1 MKKKAIQQKLTGI
14 SKDLTKAEKRIL
26 RAILNVEDPNMP
38 VTQLCKKAKVSREK
52 YYQCLRNEKF
62 QKTINEICNSILTK
76 TRIHRIAKNVDKV
89 LQGSL
94 GFNKLVF
101 ELEGLH
107 KSELLK
113 DIKTPRALA
122 C

>member
-62 QKTINEICNSILTK
+62 QKTINEICNSILNYWGRTK
-76 TRIHRIAKNVDKV
+76 
-89 LQGSL
+89 LSY
-94 GFNKLVF
+94 
-101 ELEGLH
+101 
-107 KSELLK
+107 
-113 DIKTPRALA
+113 
-122 C
+122 